1 MIHDGVEMGEALKE
15 RGIKCGRG
23 IMDVLGNVKHTM
35 LNTST
40 LKLWIAFVLD
50 WRHTAFGKH

>member
-23 IMDVLGNVKHTM
+23 IMDVLGNV
-35 LNTST
+35 
-40 LKLWIAFVLD
+40 
-50 WRHTAFGKH
+50 